1 MIRIS
6 VPAAARDVIDTLRG
20 AGFSAY
26 LVGGC
31 VRDSILGRVPNDW
44 DVATDALPAQMKEV
58 FSSFRTIDTGIRH
71 GTVTVLSDG
80 EPIEVTTFRVDGDYS
95 DGRHPDK
102 VSFTPSL
109 EEDLKRR
116 DFTVNAMAYSPDTGL
131 VDLFSGRE
139 HLREKIIECVGA
151 PDERFGEDGLRVLRA
166 IRFASCLDFT
176 VGDATAD
183 AVRRLFRL
191 LDRVSEERI
200 YQELSKLLT
209 GPAAGRIMKEF
220 APVIARVTDV
230 AENAVE
236 KAADLIGKTDPDHL
250 TRLSMLFTLGGLTPE
265 QAGEK
270 TARLKTSRA
279 DREAVRY
286 ACRAAAEPLP
296 GAAPAMRRLLGAV
309 GPATVRRA
317 AQIRAA
323 LGDPSAADA
332 ARLADAIT
340 ERGDPTRVS
349 DLAVRGG
356 EIMEATGAD
365 GREVGAILDELLFLV
380 TEEKI
385 ENEREALLCAAIKIK
400 TG

>member
-323 LGDPSAADA
+323 LGDPSAADGA
-332 ARLADAIT
+332 RRPDARLRP
-340 ERGDPTRVS
+340 RGARRRDNGS
-349 DLAVRGG
+349 
-356 EIMEATGAD
+356 D
-365 GREVGAILDELLFLV
+365 GRG
-380 TEEKI
+380 
-385 ENEREALLCAAIKIK
+385 RP
-400 TG
+400 